1 MRAISP
7 RLPRASLPAPPPPRQ
22 YAIVSDP
29 FEAFLFVLARNVTQ
43 FNAVYNASVYAELM
57 NLGFDGPLNSPISTI
72 HDGCTYSPP

>member
-1 MRAISP
+1 MRAISN
-7 RLPRASLPAPPPPRQ
+7 RSPRASLPAPPPPRQ